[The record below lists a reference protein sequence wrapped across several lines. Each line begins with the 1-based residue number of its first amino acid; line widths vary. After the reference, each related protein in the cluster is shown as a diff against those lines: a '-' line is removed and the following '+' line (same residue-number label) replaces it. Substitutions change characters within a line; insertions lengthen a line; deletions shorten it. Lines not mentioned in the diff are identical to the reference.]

1 MSMTKRSIEQFLA
14 DLRSSLPAPGGGG
27 ASGLV
32 GAIGASL
39 GVMVGSLTVGK
50 KKYADGEEEIKDL
63 LRRAADLSDRLAAC
77 MDRDAEAFEPLAA
90 AYGIPKDQPGRDET
104 LESCLR
110 TAASVPLEIMELT
123 CEAIELLEGFAA
135 KGSKLVI
142 SDAATGAVVCQG
154 ALKGAAI
161 NVKVNTSLMKDKA
174 YAGEIN
180 QRVDAMLDTYLDRA
194 EAVFRSIYER
204 YE

>member
-50 KKYADGEEEIKDL
+50 KKYADVEEEIKDL
-63 LRRAADLSDRLAAC
+63 MRRATDLSDRLAAC

>member
-1 MSMTKRSIEQFLA
+1 MSMTNYSIDKFLE
-14 DLRSSLPAPGGGG
+14 DLKSSLPAPGGGG

-32 GAIGASL
+32 GSIGAAL

-50 KKYADGEEEIKDL
+50 KKYADVEEEIKEL
-63 LRRAADLSDRLAAC
+63 MRKASDLSDRLAAC
-77 MDRDAEAFEPLAA
+77 MDKDAEAFEPLAA

-104 LESCLR
+104 LEACLR

-123 CEAIELLEGFAA
+123 CEAIELLEEFAA

-161 NVKVNTSLMKDKA
+161 NVKVNTNLMKDKE
-174 YAGEIN
+174 YAAGIN
-180 QRVDAMLDTYLDRA
+180 ERVDGMMAEYLERA
-194 EAVFRSIYER
+194 EAVFQSIYGR

>member
-1 MSMTKRSIEQFLA
+1 MSMTNNSIEKFLE
-14 DLRSSLPAPGGGG
+14 DLKSSLPAPGGGG

-32 GAIGASL
+32 GAIGAAL

-50 KKYADGEEEIKDL
+50 KKYADVEEEIKEL
-63 LRRAADLSDRLAAC
+63 MRKASGLSDRLAAC
-77 MDRDAEAFEPLAA
+77 MDQDAEAFEPLAA

-104 LESCLR
+104 LEKCLR

-123 CEAIELLEGFAA
+123 CETIELLEGFAA

-161 NVKVNTSLMKDKA
+161 NVKVNTSLMKDKE
-174 YAGEIN
+174 YAAGIN
-180 QRVDAMLDTYLDRA
+180 KQVDDMLNMYLDRA
-194 EAVFRSIYER
+194 EAVFQGIYGR